1 MTRTLPK
8 NNEKATDA
16 FEKLSGN
23 CHFERSEKSEGPGAR
38 AKSHP
43 PVEMRLCLRTLEL
56 GRFRIDTRSEIAENI
71 AEDLMTVLHGFEQI
85 SQQMISEIDTDAR
98 LYRHLKTGAELLS
111 LVRDDENKV
120 FGITFRTPPQ
130 DSTGVAH
137 ILEHSV
143 LCGSRK
149 YPVKEPFV
157 ELLKGSLKTFLNA
170 FTYPDKTCYPV
181 ASQNLQDFYNLID
194 VYLDAVFYPRLT
206 PLIFQQE
213 GWHLELEEPD
223 DPLTFKGVV
232 YNEMKGA
239 YSSPDTVLSEYSQ
252 QSLFPDNTYGLD
264 SGGEP
269 GQILNLTFEQF
280 QEFHRKYYH
289 PSNARI
295 FFYGDDDP
303 QKRLHIINEYLKDFD
318 RLEINS
324 SVGFQ
329 SKFEEPKRIERA
341 FSVGKDEGSEADSTK
356 GMLTVNWLLSETTDP
371 ELNLALHVLEY
382 ILLGM
387 PGSPLRKALIDSG
400 LGEALAGVGLEA
412 ELRQMYFSTGLK
424 GMDITNADR
433 IESLVFDTLNGLVKS
448 GISQETIEAAL
459 NTTEFRLRENNT
471 GSFPRGLLLMLRA
484 LTTWL
489 HDSDPMLLLSFEGPL
504 SSIKSSASAD
514 NKYFENLIQRYLIE
528 NSHRTTLVMRPD
540 PNLEEKQK
548 EAESERLTNVR
559 KHMHEEQLKLVIEHT
574 RTLRQMQEAPD
585 PPEALATIP
594 TLTIDDLDKKNKIT
608 PIAQL
613 EKNGVKIL
621 YHDLFTNGIV
631 YLDAGFDLISL
642 PQQYLQFMPLFTRT
656 LIEMGTESE
665 DYVAFSQR
673 ISSKTGGIRPEL
685 FTSTV
690 KNVDTSAVWFFLR
703 GKAMPPQAGE
713 MLAILQDMLL
723 NVKLDQ
729 RDRFRQMVLEE
740 KARQEQ
746 KLVPAGH
753 QMVNLRLRSHF
764 KEADWVAEQMNGVSY
779 LMFVRKLARM
789 VEENWDEVL
798 QSLREIRRI
807 LFKREMMILNVTLDD
822 ENWKT
827 FESLLDDFLTSIP
840 SQNASVEPADWQPEH
855 APPFEGMV
863 IPTQVNYVGKGTNIY
878 SSGYH
883 FHGSTLV
890 VSRYLRNSW
899 LWERIRVQ
907 GGAYGAFC
915 LFDRLS
921 GTLSFVSYRD
931 PNLLKTL
938 ENFDQTAEFLRT
950 LKLSE
955 EELTKAIIGT
965 IGDLDS
971 YMLPDAKGYASLL
984 RHLSGDSDEDRQK
997 MRDEVLATTAVDFRA
1012 FADILDVLKEKGIIK
1027 VLGSQSAIEE
1037 SLVTKDQ
1044 WLEVLKVL

>member
-1 MTRTLPK
+1 MTR
-8 NNEKATDA
+8 
-16 FEKLSGN
+16 
-23 CHFERSEKSEGPGAR
+23 
-38 AKSHP
+38 
-43 PVEMRLCLRTLEL
+43 V
-56 GRFRIDTRSEIAENI
+56 
-71 AEDLMTVLHGFEQI
+71 HGFEQTA
-85 SQQMISEIDTDAR
+85 QQMIPEIDTEAR
-98 LYRHLKTGAELLS
+98 LYRHIKTGAELLS
-111 LVRDDENKV
+111 LIRDDENKV

-213 GWHLELEEPD
+213 GWHLELEQLD
-223 DPLTFKGVV
+223 APLTFKGVV

-269 GQILNLTFEQF
+269 TQILNLTFEQF
-280 QEFHRKYYH
+280 QAFHRKHYH

-303 QKRLHIINEYLKDFD
+303 RERLRIINEYLKDFEPMEVASTVD
-318 RLEINS
+318 LQPPFA
-324 SVGFQ
+324 G
-329 SKFEEPKRIERA
+329 PKRIERV
-341 FSVGKDEGSEADSTK
+341 FSVGSDEPHDAGRSK
-356 GMLTVNWLLSETTDP
+356 GMVTVNWLLSETTDA

-382 ILLGM
+382 VLLGM

-400 LGEALAGVGLEA
+400 LGEDLAGVGLEG

-424 GMDITNADR
+424 GIHTADVHR
-433 IESLVFDTLNGLVKS
+433 IEAVIFDTLKDLVKN
-448 GISQETIEAAL
+448 GISRETIEAAI

-471 GSFPRGLLLMLRA
+471 GSFPRGLLLMLRS

-489 HDSDPMLLLSFEGPL
+489 HDADPMLLLSFEKPL
-504 SSIKSSASAD
+504 AAIKSNLSAHSG
-514 NKYFENLIQRYLIE
+514 YFENLIERYLID

-540 PNLEEKQK
+540 PTLEEKQR
-548 EAESERLTNVR
+548 EAEKKRLNDIRQQMTD
-559 KHMHEEQLKLVIEHT
+559 EQLEAVIANT
-574 RTLRQMQEAPD
+574 RTLQQMQEAPD

-594 TLTIDDLDKKNKIT
+594 SLKIADLDKHNKVI
-608 PIAQL
+608 PVDKL
-613 EKNGVKIL
+613 EKNAVPI
-621 YHDLFTNGIV
+621 YFHDLFTNGII
-631 YLDAGFDLISL
+631 YLDAGFDVRSL
-642 PQQYLQFMPLFTRT
+642 PQKYLQFMPLFTRA

-673 ISSKTGGIRPEL
+673 ISSKTGGIRPEF
-685 FTSTV
+685 FTATV
-690 KNVDTSAVWFFLR
+690 MNSDASAAWFFLR
-703 GKAMPPQAGE
+703 AKAMPSQA
-713 MLAILQDMLL
+713 ADMLEIL
-723 NVKLDQ
+723 RDMLTNVKLDQ
-729 RDRFRQMVLEE
+729 PERFRQMVLEE

-746 KLVPAGH
+746 KLAPAGH
-753 QMVNLRLRSHF
+753 QMVNLRLRAHF

-779 LMFVRKLARM
+779 LLFVRQLARM
-789 VEENWDEVL
+789 VEDNWREVL
-798 QSLREIRRI
+798 EALQGIRRM
-807 LFKREMMILNVTLDD
+807 LFKRELMLLNVTLDRH
-822 ENWKT
+822 NWKT
-827 FESLLDDFLTSIP
+827 FETQLDGFLASIP
-840 SQNASVEPADWQPEH
+840 AQTGSPAAAPWHPELF
-855 APPFEGMV
+855 PPFEGMV

-878 SSGYH
+878 QEGFN
-883 FHGSTLV
+883 FHGSFLV
-890 VSRYLRNSW
+890 ISRYLRNSW

-915 LFDRLS
+915 LFDRMS

-938 ENFDQTAEFLRT
+938 TNFDRTAHYLRT
-950 LKLSE
+950 LDLSE

-984 RHLSGDSDEDRQK
+984 RHLSGDTEEARQK
-997 MRDEVLATTAVDFRA
+997 MRDEILATTAVDFRK
-1012 FADILDVLKEKGIIK
+1012 FADILDAVKDRGLVK
-1027 VLGSQSAIEE
+1027 VIGSQSAIEE
-1037 SLVTKDQ
+1037 SLMENDQ
-1044 WLEVLKVL
+1044 WLQVLKVL